1 MSIGPRALRLFFCF
15 LAPNHIYLRL
25 LLAMTKLDEILS
37 AARERAARARAGAN
51 IRLLEKSAAE
61 HEPRGF
67 RRRLQ
72 AMAQLGPAV
81 IAELKKASPSKG
93 VLRGTFPVG
102 LLANQLA
109 RSGASALSVLTDE
122 QYFQGSLANLMEASA
137 ATDLPCLRK
146 DFVVDEF
153 QILESRAHHADAILL
168 ILAALDDKMFRSLLD
183 RAEAMDLDVLCE
195 VHDQDELRRAIEG
208 GADVIG
214 VNSRDL
220 KTFHVSLDTAIELAE
235 GIPNHVLRIAE
246 SGIEKGADVREL
258 HAAGYQAFLVGETL
272 MRADDPG
279 KKLQQLLQDAG
290 WYSPSQSSSP
300 NWRGTVQ

>member
-1 MSIGPRALRLFFCF
+1 
-15 LAPNHIYLRL
+15 
-25 LLAMTKLDEILS
+25 MTKLDEILA
-37 AARERAARARAGAN
+37 AARERAARARTGAN
-51 IRLLEKSAAE
+51 MRQLEKKAAE
-61 HEPRGF
+61 HQPRGF

-122 QYFQGSLANLMEASA
+122 QYFQGSLTNLMEASA
-137 ATDLPCLRK
+137 ASDLPCLRK

-153 QILESRAHHADAILL
+153 QLLESRAHHADAILL

-183 RAEAMDLDVLCE
+183 RAESMDLDVLCE
-195 VHDQDELRRAIEG
+195 VHDQDELRRALEG

-246 SGIEKGADVREL
+246 SGIEKGDDVRQL